1 MFKWLDGYT
10 PLKSNGI
17 LWDLKCC
24 SEVRI
29 LIDVVLKINIWNYA
43 NISLFNLK
51 F

>member
-1 MFKWLDGYT
+1 MVT

-29 LIDVVLKINIWNYA
+29 LIDVLKINIWNDA
-43 NISLFNLK
+43 NVSLFNLK